1 MIPRYFSSA
10 SVNSSDRAGAVF
22 ESPLLFLA
30 AHRLSDGAGGR
41 VRGQEYK
48 IAVIDAARVAEA
60 SPQKKAWEK
69 VLQEEFSRRQE
80 EIIEK
85 QDQLHKLEDKLERE
99 TSSLSDEDR
108 QSLQREI
115 LSRARVLKNAQDEFR
130 EDLALR
136 QNELRAKLATQVRE
150 AVVEVAKAE
159 NVDVILGDGVV
170 FSSKRVD
177 ISDKVIAKMEEQFK
191 ATRK

>member
-1 MIPRYFSSA
+1 MKVRRFALLLLGSLLVSA
-10 SVNSSDRAGAVF
+10 AT
-22 ESPLLFLA
+22 LA
-30 AHRLSDGAGGR
+30 A
-41 VRGQEYK
+41 QEYK

-80 EIIEK
+80 QIIEK

-99 TSSLSDEDR
+99 GSTLSDGDR
-108 QSLQREI
+108 QAMQRDI
-115 LSRARVLKNAQDEFR
+115 ISRARALKNTQDEYR

>member
-1 MIPRYFSSA
+1 M
-10 SVNSSDRAGAVF
+10 SVRHI
-22 ESPLLFLA
+22 LLVLIGWLVVA
-30 AHRLSDGAGGR
+30 AGGFSA
-41 VRGQEYK
+41 QEYR
-48 IAVIDAARVAEA
+48 IGVIDAARVAEA

-69 VLQEEFSRRQE
+69 VLQDEFARRQE
-80 EIIEK
+80 EILEK

-99 TSSLSDEDR
+99 ASTLSDENR
-108 QSLQREI
+108 QALQREI
-115 LSRARVLKNAQDEFR
+115 ISRARLLKNTQDEFR

-159 NVDVILGDGVV
+159 SVDIILGDGVV

-177 ISDKVIAKMEEQFK
+177 MSDKVIAKMEEQFK
-191 ATRK
+191 ATRR

>member
-1 MIPRYFSSA
+1 MKTRRVS
-10 SVNSSDRAGAVF
+10 
-22 ESPLLFLA
+22 LLFYCLFLVSVSA
-30 AHRLSDGAGGR
+30 AAA
-41 VRGQEYK
+41 QEYK

-80 EIIEK
+80 EIIGK
-85 QDQLHKLEDKLERE
+85 QDQLQKLEDKLERE
-99 TSSLSDEDR
+99 TSSLGEADR
-108 QSLQREI
+108 QILQRDI
-115 LSRARVLKNAQDEFR
+115 ISRARQLKTAQDEFR

-150 AVVEVAKAE
+150 AVVEVAKGE
-159 NVDVILGDGVV
+159 NIDVIIGDGVV

>member
-1 MIPRYFSSA
+1 MKAPRFSLLLMGLLA
-10 SVNSSDRAGAVF
+10 VSVAAGA
-22 ESPLLFLA
+22 
-30 AHRLSDGAGGR
+30 
-41 VRGQEYK
+41 GQEYK

-99 TSSLSDEDR
+99 SSTLSDEDR
-108 QSLQREI
+108 QTLQRDI
-115 LSRARVLKNAQDEFR
+115 ISRARLLKNTQDEFR

>member
-1 MIPRYFSSA
+1 MKARRFS
-10 SVNSSDRAGAVF
+10 
-22 ESPLLFLA
+22 LLLIGSLMVSGVAFA
-30 AHRLSDGAGGR
+30 A
-41 VRGQEYK
+41 QEYK

-80 EIIEK
+80 EIIGK
-85 QDQLHKLEDKLERE
+85 QDELHKLEDKLERE
-99 TSSLSDEDR
+99 GSSLSDPDR
-108 QSLQREI
+108 QALQREI
-115 LSRARVLKNAQDEFR
+115 ISRARVLKNTQDEYR

-159 NVDVILGDGVV
+159 NVDLILGDGVV

-191 ATRK
+191 AIRK

>member
-1 MIPRYFSSA
+1 VKARRFSLLLIGSLMV
-10 SVNSSDRAGAVF
+10 SGAV
-22 ESPLLFLA
+22 LA
-30 AHRLSDGAGGR
+30 A
-41 VRGQEYK
+41 QEYK

-80 EIIEK
+80 EIIGK
-85 QDQLHKLEDKLERE
+85 QDELHKLEDKLERE
-99 TSSLSDEDR
+99 GSSLSDTDR
-108 QSLQREI
+108 QGLQREI
-115 LSRARVLKNAQDEFR
+115 ISRARVLKNTQDEYR

-191 ATRK
+191 ASRK

>member
-1 MIPRYFSSA
+1 MTVRQYTLVLIGWLMVSA
-10 SVNSSDRAGAVF
+10 LGF
-22 ESPLLFLA
+22 A
-30 AHRLSDGAGGR
+30 A
-41 VRGQEYK
+41 QEYK
-48 IAVIDAARVAEA
+48 IGVIDAARVAEA

-69 VLQEEFSRRQE
+69 VLQDEFARRQE

-99 TSSLSDEDR
+99 ASALSDENR
-108 QSLQREI
+108 QALQREI
-115 LSRARVLKNAQDEFR
+115 ISRARLLKNTQDEFR

-159 NVDVILGDGVV
+159 NVDIILGDGVV